1 MHKVCK
7 IFYVSISPN
16 FDFFLCVIKLIGA
29 QGVTGPTGAQG
40 AQGPQGAQG
49 GQGLQGV
56 TGPTGAQGS
65 QGPINTLGV
74 YSTAF
79 GTAYTASSTIS
90 VTDLVTNKL
99 IQFTTTVASVI
110 LTFPTGTNIEN
121 AVVAYISPLAIAV
134 GYSWNFMF
142 YNSNTNPVTLAAAT
156 GVTFQMI
163 QTIRPGSTSSVYRIV
178 RTAANAYT
186 VLDLSG
192 STLTPTYTNAIFTAI
207 TASTLLASTSTNSL
221 QSVTVTGTSPITLG
235 FSGSTLTAGIVA
247 SPSFTT
253 AASIVSSS
261 ATSVLTLQ
269 STGSTGTITASS
281 SGLVLAQST
290 GSLTLSGT
298 TLSTTVNS
306 KSNTLNDGTG
316 AITVTGAT
324 LSSTTSSTLT
334 MQATTSGNTATF
346 TTGSSG
352 LVISQSTGSMTLS
365 SSALSTTVNSKSN
378 TLNDGTGAITITG
391 ANIAS
396 GTTSSALTLTS
407 SGGSASITRTD
418 SVGLVLAQGSVSLK
432 VSAAAVTSIGASGSN
447 TLNDGTGAISVVG
460 ATITG
465 LTPTSLVSTS
475 SSNVLASVTLNAVAP
490 LTAAL
495 VAGTLTLSVYS
506 DPFFVGSVTI
516 TSTQLSTGLTMN
528 TAGGTTKLAR
538 SDPVGTTLTDSS
550 SNGLQYLRINRTVVS
565 TANNILDNGFGAM
578 TVTSLNATSA
588 IAAPSLVVAGTI
600 ASTSLAASGGVAA
613 NSVNTS
619 TMTTGTLFVTT
630 GNGLTGSLKRDTVGT
645 VMQDTGPYYLR
656 ITPITVYTTNNQI
669 DGANGQAY
677 FQYLNTIQNL
687 NCGSNFAV
695 SGTATVGSTLQ
706 VTGASTLSSVV
717 LGGAGI
723 TSESTKPL
731 VRNDYASGTWT
742 PSNVAA
748 SVGMYF
754 WTNGF
759 ITTFTIGTFSGT
771 CTAGAIVLTPN
782 TQNIPARFLPATAS
796 ISQQIIVNSAG
807 VNTGGSVVISP
818 TSFTIYRAV
827 TATTFAAGTCGLPYA
842 ISGTFNL
849 YTS

>member
-1 MHKVCK
+1 
-7 IFYVSISPN
+7 
-16 FDFFLCVIKLIGA
+16 
-29 QGVTGPTGAQG
+29 
-40 AQGPQGAQG
+40 
-49 GQGLQGV
+49 LQGV

-99 IQFTTTVASVI
+99 IQFTTNVASVI

-290 GSLTLSGT
+290 GSVTLSGT

-316 AITVTGAT
+316 AITATGAT

-334 MQATTSGNTATF
+334 MQATTSGNTATL

-538 SDPVGTTLTDSS
+538 SDPVGTTLSDSS
-550 SNGLQYLRINRTVVS
+550 SNGSQYLRLNRTVIS
-565 TANNILDNGFGAM
+565 TANNILDNGSGGATFTNITM
-578 TVTSLNATSA
+578 PTIPACSVLGIDSNSKISA
-588 IAAPSLVVAGTI
+588 IGAGTI
-600 ASTSLAASGGVAA
+600 GGNMQISCLTNGNGYSTGYIGVITTPTFNTVTISGGAL
-613 NSVNTS
+613 
-619 TMTTGTLFVTT
+619 TMTGANIYLAS
-630 GNGLTGSLKRDTVGT
+630 SLK
-645 VMQDTGPYYLR
+645 
-656 ITPITVYTTNNQI
+656 TNE
-669 DGANGQAY
+669 
-677 FQYLNTIQNL
+677 
-687 NCGSNFAV
+687 V
-695 SGTATVGSTLQ
+695 SM
-706 VTGASTLSSVV
+706 
-717 LGGAGI
+717 
-723 TSESTKPL
+723 PL
-731 VRNDYASGTWT
+731 IRSDYASGSWT
-742 PSNVAA
+742 PSNVAV
-748 SVGMYF
+748 SVNMYF
-754 WTNGF
+754 YTNGYT
-759 ITTFTIGTFSGT
+759 TTFTIISFSGT
-771 CTAGAIVLTPN
+771 CTAGAIVITPN
-782 TQNIPARFLPATAS
+782 TQNIAARFLPASFTF
-796 ISQQIIVNSAG
+796 SQEIIVNSAG
-807 VNTGGSVVISP
+807 VNTAGSILISP
-818 TSFTIYRAV
+818 TAFTIYRAV
-827 TATTFAAGTCGLPYA
+827 TATNFAAGTCGLPNA